1 VEKVI
6 AHKGPAPDQRSA
18 LERTP
23 PAVTPP
29 SCCLDKHRQDEGG
42 SQWNLYLYPKGK
54 SGYDRPGQETST
66 SHSMTFGER
75 IRQLRKAK
83 NLNQSEL
90 ADKVGIN
97 FTYLSKIENDKV
109 ASSEFPSEETI
120 KKLAKALGA
129 DADELLL
136 MAKKVPDSIK
146 KRVIE
151 RPDAFRK

>member
-1 VEKVI
+1 MDFNTREM
-6 AHKGPAPDQRSA
+6 PA
-18 LERTP
+18 
-23 PAVTPP
+23 
-29 SCCLDKHRQDEGG
+29 
-42 SQWNLYLYPKGK
+42 
-54 SGYDRPGQETST
+54 
-66 SHSMTFGER
+66 MTFGER

-120 KKLAKALGA
+120 KKL
-129 DADELLL
+129 
-136 MAKKVPDSIK
+136 PDSIK

-151 RPDAFRK
+151 RPDAFRKFAALDDDAIDKLLEELGEDE